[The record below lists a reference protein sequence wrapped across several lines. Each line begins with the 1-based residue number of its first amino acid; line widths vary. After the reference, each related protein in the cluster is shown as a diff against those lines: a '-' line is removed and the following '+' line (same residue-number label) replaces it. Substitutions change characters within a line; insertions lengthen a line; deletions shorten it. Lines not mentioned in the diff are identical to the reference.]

1 MKDYYKLILN
11 EFIEIYERRGLY
23 NKKNDTIRAV
33 QVIPENKFKE
43 YIDRYNHESYRDI
56 NVAIEKIVREGIA
69 EAISDVTGKYT
80 KIRFVIEKVDTVYKI
95 LGRTSIPEL
104 CKNMEMTI
112 YKYQEDGKNIYTK
125 FCNDQLKL
133 LSQFKKLPYEIN
145 YNNKRLEMILKTLQ
159 AILKLQRETYIRNFS
174 TALFK
179 DSKEFQKN
187 IRSTIQNILYDYSDV
202 VVEKERIL
210 EVYNLFNNP
219 TYVMIKGNAEIYYN
233 KSNIYLK
240 EIKGGIAIPNSA
252 LVGILSLIVNND
264 KVITVENLTTYHDTD
279 ENQGVIIYL
288 GGYHN
293 IVKQKLLKLIFTEN
307 PNKRYYHK
315 GDLDVYGFC
324 ILENLKSKTRIPFE
338 PLEMDVATLKRFYD
352 CGLYKH
358 LTSTDRKA
366 MQAKNLQ
373 VYEDVFKFMIE
384 HDCKVEQE
392 SVKAVE
398 LINEN

>member
-11 EFIEIYERRGLY
+11 EFIEIYERRSLY
-23 NKKNDTIRAV
+23 NKRKDTIRAV
-33 QVIPENKFKE
+33 QVIPEKKFKE
-43 YIDRYNHESYRDI
+43 YADRYNYESYRDI

-69 EAISDVTGKYT
+69 EVISDSTGKYT
-80 KIRFVIEKVDTVYKI
+80 KIRFVIEKAETVYRT
-95 LGRTSIPEL
+95 LGRIPIPEL
-104 CKNMEMTI
+104 CENMKKVI
-112 YKYQEDGKNIYTK
+112 YKYQENGENIYTK

-133 LSQFKKLPYEIN
+133 LGQFKKLPYEIN
-145 YNNKRLEMILKTLQ
+145 YNNKRLERVLKTLQ
-159 AILKLQRETYIRNFS
+159 AILKLKQETYIRNFS

-219 TYVMIKGNAEIYYN
+219 TYVMIKGNAEICYN
-233 KSNIYLK
+233 KSHIHLQ

-252 LVGILSLIVNND
+252 LAEILLFIVNAD
-264 KVITVENLTTYHDTD
+264 KVITVENLTTYHDTN

-293 IVKQKLLKLIFTEN
+293 IVKQQLLKLIFSKN
-307 PNKRYYHK
+307 QHKNYFHK

-324 ILENLKSKTRIPFE
+324 ILENLKLKTGIHFE
-338 PLEMDVATLKRFYD
+338 PLEMDIATLKRFYD

-358 LTSTDRKA
+358 LTSADRKA
-366 MQAKNLQ
+366 MEAENLQ
-373 VYEDVFKFMIE
+373 IYEDVFKFMIE